1 MVNGQKR
8 ILQVKEGHPIRVI
21 SLKNIQ
27 SIFIISNPDKINH
40 IPVPEQWITNH
51 ILLPRHGDYPPNNTP
66 SGRGTKKTKRNR
78 R

>member
-1 MVNGQKR
+1 MMVNGQKG

-51 ILLPRHGDYPPNNTP
+51 T
-66 SGRGTKKTKRNR
+66 
-78 R
+78 